1 MLEGS
6 EEGSEPPNTTNHPKE
21 TKMNLRQTQSAL
33 AACLLP
39 AALLLLGTA
48 PAGAAPPAVQHVTV
62 VATGLTVGQTYYT
75 EFTLTDGSG
84 AGNGNST
91 AAVSNL
97 VFTNGTAGGVLPPTS
112 GNVTGSL
119 GAGTTLTLQDGPASS
134 GPLADYAQAF
144 TVLGPTS
151 QFSFDLLLSATF
163 VEAGPT
169 PDNFTFQILG
179 SSQMPLAT
187 NGPTG
192 VEFVS
197 ADYTSTAPTAT
208 GYHSTGLGTTVTA
221 RVSAPTAVPEL
232 PSAVTAGLFSLSVCG
247 LVLRARRARFAG

>member
-1 MLEGS
+1 M
-6 EEGSEPPNTTNHPKE
+6 T
-21 TKMNLRQTQSAL
+21 LRSSTLAL
-33 AACLLP
+33 AACFVP
-39 AALLLLGTA
+39 VAFLLLDTA

-62 VATGLTVGQTYYT
+62 TTTGLTVGNTYYT

-84 AGNGNST
+84 AGDGNST

-97 VFTNGTAGGVLPPTS
+97 VFTNGTAGAVLPPTS
-112 GNVTGSL
+112 GNVTGNP
-119 GAGTTLTLQDGPASS
+119 GTTLTLMDGPAAS

-144 TVLGPTS
+144 TVFGPTS
-151 QFSFDLLLSATF
+151 QFSFDLLLSATS

-179 SSQMPLAT
+179 SNQAPLAT

-192 VEFVS
+192 VEFVT

-208 GYHSTGLGTTVTA
+208 GYHGTGALTSVRATI
-221 RVSAPTAVPEL
+221 SAPSAVPEL
-232 PSAVTAGLFSLSVCG
+232 PPAVTGAMFSLSVCA
-247 LVLRARRARFAG
+247 LVLRARRRARLAG